1 MYAPRMQTCVK
12 DALEQALAA
21 TKAEDVEQSL
31 VRAEYYRLKRADHC
45 VAMLDVLNAMYWVM
59 NFSTYLV
66 FIQLLARKLES
77 ASETNM
83 NAYKRDKYC

>member
-12 DALEQALAA
+12 DSLEQALAA

-31 VRAEYYRLKRADHC
+31 VRAEYYRLKRADHLI
-45 VAMLDVLNAMYWVM
+45 AMLDVLNAMYWVM

-77 ASETNM
+77 ASEINM